1 MKKVALLSKFVVLAF
16 SITLLT
22 QARPANS
29 KKQSLAAW
37 QDDSDEPTGCSN
49 STLKGSYGISISGTR
64 PAPPPPSGT
73 PNYIPGTIE
82 QLIGVGTRTFDGGG
96 NFTQI
101 TNEKGSLSGILFSNR
116 ALSGT
121 YSVNSDCSGTLTLNI
136 PGLPFPIVYDIVVV
150 NHGRAFDSIV
160 ASPQAV
166 MVATSGR
173 RVN

>member
-1 MKKVALLSKFVVLAF
+1 
-16 SITLLT
+16 
-22 QARPANS
+22 
-29 KKQSLAAW
+29 
-37 QDDSDEPTGCSN
+37 
-49 STLKGSYGISISGTR
+49 
-64 PAPPPPSGT
+64 
-73 PNYIPGTIE
+73 
-82 QLIGVGTRTFDGGG
+82 LIGVGTRTFDGGG

-101 TNEKGSLSGILFSNR
+101 TNEKGSLSGILFPNR

-166 MVATSGR
+166 MVTTSGR